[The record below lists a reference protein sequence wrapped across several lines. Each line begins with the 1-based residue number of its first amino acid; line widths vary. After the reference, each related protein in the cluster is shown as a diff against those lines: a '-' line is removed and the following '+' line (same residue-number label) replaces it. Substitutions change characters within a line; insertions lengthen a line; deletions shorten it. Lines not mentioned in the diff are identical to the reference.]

1 MAALRA
7 TRQMLQTITGHGW
20 RSYSS
25 KPAQNL
31 HVSKPGAGFSF
42 ELTDEQK
49 EFQATARKFAVEE
62 IIPVAAQYD
71 KTGEAYCVTEPGA
84 GSDVAGIK
92 TKAEKKGDE
101 YVINGQKMWITNGGK
116 ANCGTPVNFPLQE
129 MNMGQR
135 CSDTRGIVFEDVRVP
150 KENVLISEGAGFKI
164 AMGAFDKT
172 RPPVAAGAVGLAKR
186 ALDEATRYALE
197 RKTFG
202 KPIVEHQAVSF
213 LLAEMAMKVELARM
227 AYQRAAWEVDAGRRN
242 TYYASIAKAF
252 AGDIANQVAADA
264 VQIFGGNG
272 FNTEYPVEKLMRDA
286 KIYQGTPQKDVIIKP
301 DAPSTLLSEKHADY
315 IASYGTKKDDYEYCM
330 SEYLRMS
337 GVYWGLTAM
346 DLMGQLHRM
355 NKEEILSF
363 IKSCQHECGGIS
375 ASIGHD
381 PHLLYTLSAVQI
393 LILYDSLHVVD
404 VNKIVEYIQ
413 SLQKE
418 DGSFAGDEWGEI
430 DTRFSFCAAATLALL
445 GKLDAID
452 VGKAVEFVL
461 SCMNFDGGFGCR
473 PGSESHAGQ
482 LPDVCYSWWVL
493 ASLKMIGRIQ
503 WIDREKLRCFILA
516 CQDEETGGFADRPG
530 DMVDP
535 FHTLFGIAGLS
546 LLGEEQIKAVN
557 PVFCMPEDVLRRIN
571 VQPELYLAHWPEYFI
586 VAEAPGGELM
596 GYIMGKAEGS
606 VAREEWHGHVTALS
620 VAPEFRRLGL
630 AAKLM
635 ELLEEIS
642 EKKGGFFVDLF
653 VRVSNQVAVN
663 MYKQLGY
670 SVYRTV
676 LEYYSASSGEPDEDA
691 YDMRKALSRDT
702 EKKSV
707 IPLPH
712 PVRPEDIE

>member
-1 MAALRA
+1 L
-7 TRQMLQTITGHGW
+7 
-20 RSYSS
+20 
-25 KPAQNL
+25 
-31 HVSKPGAGFSF
+31 
-42 ELTDEQK
+42 
-49 EFQATARKFAVEE
+49 
-62 IIPVAAQYD
+62 
-71 KTGEAYCVTEPGA
+71 
-84 GSDVAGIK
+84 
-92 TKAEKKGDE
+92 
-101 YVINGQKMWITNGGK
+101 
-116 ANCGTPVNFPLQE
+116 
-129 MNMGQR
+129 
-135 CSDTRGIVFEDVRVP
+135 
-150 KENVLISEGAGFKI
+150 
-164 AMGAFDKT
+164 
-172 RPPVAAGAVGLAKR
+172 
-186 ALDEATRYALE
+186 
-197 RKTFG
+197 
-202 KPIVEHQAVSF
+202 
-213 LLAEMAMKVELARM
+213 
-227 AYQRAAWEVDAGRRN
+227 
-242 TYYASIAKAF
+242 
-252 AGDIANQVAADA
+252 
-264 VQIFGGNG
+264 
-272 FNTEYPVEKLMRDA
+272 
-286 KIYQGTPQKDVIIKP
+286 QGTPQKDVVIKP
-301 DAPSTLLSEKHADY
+301 DAPSILLSEKHADY

-393 LILYDSLHVVD
+393 LTLYDSLHVVD

-445 GKLDAID
+445 GKLDTID

-482 LPDVCYSWWVL
+482 IYCCTGFLAITDQLHQVNVDLLGWWLCERQLPSGGLNGRPEKLPDVCYSWWVL

-571 VQPELYLAHWPEYFI
+571 VQPEL
-586 VAEAPGGELM
+586 
-596 GYIMGKAEGS
+596 
-606 VAREEWHGHVTALS
+606 
-620 VAPEFRRLGL
+620 
-630 AAKLM
+630 
-635 ELLEEIS
+635 
-642 EKKGGFFVDLF
+642 
-653 VRVSNQVAVN
+653 VS
-663 MYKQLGY
+663 
-670 SVYRTV
+670 
-676 LEYYSASSGEPDEDA
+676 
-691 YDMRKALSRDT
+691 
-702 EKKSV
+702 
-707 IPLPH
+707 
-712 PVRPEDIE
+712 

>member
-1 MAALRA
+1 M
-7 TRQMLQTITGHGW
+7 
-20 RSYSS
+20 
-25 KPAQNL
+25 
-31 HVSKPGAGFSF
+31 
-42 ELTDEQK
+42 
-49 EFQATARKFAVEE
+49 
-62 IIPVAAQYD
+62 
-71 KTGEAYCVTEPGA
+71 
-84 GSDVAGIK
+84 
-92 TKAEKKGDE
+92 
-101 YVINGQKMWITNGGK
+101 
-116 ANCGTPVNFPLQE
+116 
-129 MNMGQR
+129 
-135 CSDTRGIVFEDVRVP
+135 
-150 KENVLISEGAGFKI
+150 
-164 AMGAFDKT
+164 
-172 RPPVAAGAVGLAKR
+172 
-186 ALDEATRYALE
+186 
-197 RKTFG
+197 
-202 KPIVEHQAVSF
+202 
-213 LLAEMAMKVELARM
+213 
-227 AYQRAAWEVDAGRRN
+227 AGRR
-242 TYYASIAKAF
+242 AR
-252 AGDIANQVAADA
+252 G
-264 VQIFGGNG
+264 
-272 FNTEYPVEKLMRDA
+272 E
-286 KIYQGTPQKDVIIKP
+286 GTPQKDVTIKP

-355 NKEEILSF
+355 NKEEILAF

-413 SLQKE
+413 NLQKE
-418 DGSFAGDEWGEI
+418 DGSFAGDKWGEI

-493 ASLKMIGRIQ
+493 ASLKMIGRLH

-571 VQPELYLAHWPEYFI
+571 VQPEL
-586 VAEAPGGELM
+586 
-596 GYIMGKAEGS
+596 
-606 VAREEWHGHVTALS
+606 
-620 VAPEFRRLGL
+620 
-630 AAKLM
+630 
-635 ELLEEIS
+635 
-642 EKKGGFFVDLF
+642 
-653 VRVSNQVAVN
+653 VS
-663 MYKQLGY
+663 
-670 SVYRTV
+670 
-676 LEYYSASSGEPDEDA
+676 
-691 YDMRKALSRDT
+691 
-702 EKKSV
+702 
-707 IPLPH
+707 
-712 PVRPEDIE
+712 